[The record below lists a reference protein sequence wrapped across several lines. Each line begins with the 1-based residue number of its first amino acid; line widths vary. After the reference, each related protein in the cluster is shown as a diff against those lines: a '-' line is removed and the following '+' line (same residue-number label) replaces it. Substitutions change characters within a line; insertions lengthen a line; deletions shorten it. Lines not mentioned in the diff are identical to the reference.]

1 MNNKDLNELN
11 NIKYKSNLIS
21 DKHNMNLESK
31 LSNLENFLEEEK
43 KTNITNS
50 WSKMDKNQK
59 MEKLINFAEQYKK
72 EHGISETN
80 YEKLVSYLEEC
91 IEKKK
96 LSRTKDIVYDKKTG
110 QIKSI
115 PGLMVNKQHNF
126 TIKNIDNK
134 NSTLRCLNRKTIKN
148 SKLTNANL

>member
-1 MNNKDLNELN
+1 MNNKDSNELN
-11 NIKYKSNLIS
+11 NIKYKSNLTS
-21 DKHNMNLESK
+21 DKHNVHLETK

-43 KTNITNS
+43 KTNISNS

-59 MEKLINFAEQYKK
+59 MEKLLNFAEVYKK
-72 EHGISETN
+72 ENELGKVDFD
-80 YEKLVSYLEEC
+80 KLVCYLEEC

-110 QIKSI
+110 QIKTI
-115 PGLMVNKQHNF
+115 PGLMINRQNNF

-134 NSTLRCLNRKTIKN
+134 NSALRCLNKKTIKN
-148 SKLTNANL
+148 SKLSNSN